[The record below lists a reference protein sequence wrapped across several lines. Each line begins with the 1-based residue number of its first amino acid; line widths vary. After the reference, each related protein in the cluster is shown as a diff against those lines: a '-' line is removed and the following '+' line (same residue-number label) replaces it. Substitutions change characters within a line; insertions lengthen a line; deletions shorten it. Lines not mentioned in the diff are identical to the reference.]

1 MDLPR
6 YLHDRIEEYEQL
18 IYALAIK
25 HRTGQG
31 VWGQLAPLQIMQQ
44 VRPVFVSRTRGC
56 YHGLRRTLN
65 IEQAYT
71 ELRTLLNHPIAQEI
85 ELLTETVKQ

>member
-25 HRTGQG
+25 HNTGQG
-31 VWGQLAPLQIMQQ
+31 AWGKLAPLQIMQQ

-56 YHGLRRTLN
+56 FSGLRTRLN
-65 IEQAYT
+65 IEQAYR
-71 ELRTLLNHPIAQEI
+71 ELRTLLKHPIAQEI
-85 ELLTETVKQ
+85 ELITESVKQ